1 MTTPQASRGSPGQA
15 WFQGV
20 RPAAVALPDDRVLVV
35 GWDPSRIDDSMRSL
49 QLYDPISGSLSA
61 IDVPPGILEL
71 VVRSATLLPDGRVLF
86 LDGDDDVLE
95 AIAYDPASDAWERE
109 GTTPPRIAFTA
120 TVAHGLVLIAGGRA
134 GGGSW
139 NPSLATAEVWDPV
152 AGEFS
157 ATGDLGGGRTRHAAT
172 LQPAV
177 RGTVRRSMTAPG

>member
-134 GGGSW
+134 GGG
-139 NPSLATAEVWDPV
+139 P
-152 AGEFS
+152 G
-157 ATGDLGGGRTRHAAT
+157 TRHSPPRRCGIPWPVSSRPPVTWAGAA
-172 LQPAV
+172 PATRPPCSPPFAELYV
-177 RGTVRRSMTAPG
+177 GP